1 MPFVNV
7 QTIKGIMNS
16 EQKKELLRRMTD
28 LIVEIEGNGDPE
40 FRRSVWIRIDEHEPE
55 QWNLGGIQPRSEMIA
70 AKFASPQRS

>member
-7 QTIKGIMNS
+7 QTIKGMMNS

-40 FRRSVWIRIDEHEPE
+40 FRRSV
-55 QWNLGGIQPRSEMIA
+55 
-70 AKFASPQRS
+70 